1 MEQRENKERKNNVSF
16 SILSH
21 LFHISVSSIL
31 SLLSISPRS
40 FPSLSLISLHVLD
53 HLTLLAAHPAPSLF
67 SFSLIPVLSL
77 LVPTSASRHH
87 FLSFLYTRISSV
99 THLSYSLFYLSS
111 LGSLG
116 RVFVPLALLRTAP
129 CSFCSHSFHFPFSI
143 FLVHLPF
150 HSPYLCTFSRR
161 VVFSSLLLLKFF
173 LQFLLSLI
181 PSKPFPVYLYLP
193 LSYFHH
199 FSFIREIREVA
210 REESL

>member
-1 MEQRENKERKNNVSF
+1 MEQRENKDRKNNVSF

-53 HLTLLAAHPAPSLF
+53 HLTQLAAHPAPSLF

-87 FLSFLYTRISSV
+87 FLSFLYTGISSV

-116 RVFVPLALLRTAP
+116 RVFVPLPSALILSTFP
-129 CSFCSHSFHFPFSI
+129 FPFSWSIYLFIDII
-143 FLVHLPF
+143 FVPF
-150 HSPYLCTFSRR
+150 LAGS
-161 VVFSSLLLLKFF
+161 SSLLLSFF
-173 LQFLLSLI
+173 
-181 PSKPFPVYLYLP
+181 
-193 LSYFHH
+193 
-199 FSFIREIREVA
+199 
-210 REESL
+210 

>member
-1 MEQRENKERKNNVSF
+1 MKMEEKMEQRENKERKNNVSF

-87 FLSFLYTRISSV
+87 FLSFLYTGISSV

-116 RVFVPLALLRTAP
+116 RVFVPLALLRTPP
-129 CSFCSHSFHFPFSI
+129 CSFCSHSFTFRFPFSWSIYLFIDII
-143 FLVHLPF
+143 FVPF
-150 HSPYLCTFSRR
+150 LAGS
-161 VVFSSLLLLKFF
+161 SSLLLSFF
-173 LQFLLSLI
+173 
-181 PSKPFPVYLYLP
+181 
-193 LSYFHH
+193 
-199 FSFIREIREVA
+199 
-210 REESL
+210 

>member
-87 FLSFLYTRISSV
+87 FLSFLYTGISSV
-99 THLSYSLFYLSS
+99 THLSYSLFYPQFSWFSWSCLCPSCS
-111 LGSLG
+111 
-116 RVFVPLALLRTAP
+116 AP
-129 CSFCSHSFHFPFSI
+129 HSSI
-143 FLVHLPF
+143 FLLLSFFPLSVF
-150 HSPYLCTFSRR
+150 H
-161 VVFSSLLLLKFF
+161 F
-173 LQFLLSLI
+173 LGLFTFLLTLS
-181 PSKPFPVYLYLP
+181 LYLFSPGPLLFFSPSSKNVSSVSP
-193 LSYFHH
+193 LSHP
-199 FSFIREIREVA
+199 I
-210 REESL
+210 

>member
-1 MEQRENKERKNNVSF
+1 MKMEEKMEQRENKDRKNNVSF

-53 HLTLLAAHPAPSLF
+53 HLTQLAAHPAPSLF

-77 LVPTSASRHH
+77 LVPTSACRHH
-87 FLSFLYTRISSV
+87 FLSFLYTGISSV

-116 RVFVPLALLRTAP
+116 RVFVPLPSAL
-129 CSFCSHSFHFPFSI
+129 SFFSTFLSVFHFLGPF
-143 FLVHLPF
+143 
-150 HSPYLCTFSRR
+150 T
-161 VVFSSLLLLKFF
+161 
-173 LQFLLSLI
+173 FLLTLS
-181 PSKPFPVYLYLP
+181 VYLFSPGPLLFFSPSSKNVSSVSP
-193 LSYFHH
+193 LSHP
-199 FSFIREIREVA
+199 I
-210 REESL
+210 